1 MLIYI
6 TIVRRSEGVDM
17 TERLP
22 KEEQEIE
29 ESIKITYYFTVI
41 FMAIGIAL
49 VFIILY
55 KKVEEVNLFIILLST
70 SAGGIPVGFVGA
82 YIDYKLS
89 EFRVKTR

>member
-1 MLIYI
+1 MLIY

-22 KEEQEIE
+22 KEEQEIKD
-29 ESIKITYYFTVI
+29 SIKITYYFTVI

-49 VFIILY
+49 VFFILY
-55 KKVEEVNLFIILLST
+55 KKVEEINLFIILLST

-89 EFRVKTR
+89 EFRVKN